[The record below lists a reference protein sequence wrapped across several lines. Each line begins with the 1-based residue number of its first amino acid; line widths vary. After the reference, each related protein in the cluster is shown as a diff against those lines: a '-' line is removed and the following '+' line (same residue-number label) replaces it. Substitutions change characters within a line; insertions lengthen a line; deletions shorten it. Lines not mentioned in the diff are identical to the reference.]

1 MQVASQNTGN
11 YFSTG
16 GGFIN
21 INQNK
26 QERTYQKNRAVKL
39 EVLQSCMGCSLP
51 HAVQWQVS
59 ALHGLVLEAKH
70 MLLKAPL

>member
-1 MQVASQNTGN
+1 MTNINFSSLKMQVASQNTGN

-26 QERTYQKNRAVKL
+26 R
-39 EVLQSCMGCSLP
+39 
-51 HAVQWQVS
+51 
-59 ALHGLVLEAKH
+59 
-70 MLLKAPL
+70 